1 MPQAYIV
8 TTNHTDYFSGVDSM
22 YAEILNDEVAVV
34 STPRNRTLQTL
45 LQVICA
51 EEEFSVLQETLRL
64 YCEEIC
70 KE

>member
-1 MPQAYIV
+1 M
-8 TTNHTDYFSGVDSM
+8 N
-22 YAEILNDEVAVV
+22 AELLINDVVEV

-64 YCEEIC
+64 YCEEIF

>member
-1 MPQAYIV
+1 
-8 TTNHTDYFSGVDSM
+8 M
-22 YAEILNDEVAVV
+22 YAEILRDEVAVV